1 VALLVLLF
9 VIVPIAELY
18 VLIQVGQEIGALETI
33 GLLILVSVV
42 GAWLV
47 KATGLG
53 VLRRLQ
59 DSLAERRTPTN
70 EIVDGFLLL
79 FAGLLFVVPG
89 FLTDVL
95 AVLLLLPPTRAVA
108 RGILKK
114 RFAHRTTVVRR
125 FGGPPRR
132 PGSGPGGP
140 NGPGQAPPG
149 PPSVGPTI
157 DV

>member
-1 VALLVLLF
+1 VPLLVLLF
-9 VIVPIAELY
+9 VVVPIAELY

-33 GLLILVSVV
+33 GLLILITVV

-47 KATGLG
+47 KRTGLS
-53 VLRRLQ
+53 VLGRLQ
-59 DSLAERRTPTN
+59 DSLAARRPPTN

-79 FAGLLFVVPG
+79 FAGLLFLVPG

-95 AVLLLLPPTRAVA
+95 AIVLLLPPTRAVV
-108 RGILKK
+108 RGVLKK
-114 RFAHRTTVVRR
+114 RFAHRTTIVRR

-132 PGSGPGGP
+132 PGSGRDP
-140 NGPGQAPPG
+140 NPPG